1 MNATARPARTTR
13 GSMLGQ
19 IALVAT
25 VLSLA
30 GMVVQVVGSAMEA
43 DGFTDVSTSQS
54 ALADIA
60 WLTFAVGGLVAL
72 CTGIAAWARGH
83 TSRSLFDVRAGQTA
97 VAYVVIALLLMVLT
111 G

>member
-1 MNATARPARTTR
+1 MNTTARPARRTR

-30 GMVVQVVGSAMEA
+30 GMVIQLVGSAMEA
-43 DGFTDVSTSQS
+43 DGFTDDIRSQS

-60 WLTFAVGGLVAL
+60 WLTFSVGGLVAL
-72 CTGIAAWARGH
+72 GTGIAAWVRGH
-83 TSRSLFDVRAGQTA
+83 TSRSMFDVRAGQAA
-97 VAYVVIALLLMVLT
+97 VAYVVIALLLMLLT

>member
-1 MNATARPARTTR
+1 MNTTTRPTGTTR
-13 GSMLGQ
+13 GSWLGQ
-19 IALVAT
+19 MALVAT

-30 GMVVQVVGSAMEA
+30 GMAIQLVGSAMEA

-54 ALADIA
+54 TLADVA

-72 CTGIAAWARGH
+72 GTGIAAWARG
-83 TSRSLFDVRAGQTA
+83 RSSGSVFDVRAGQVA
-97 VAYVVIALLLMVLT
+97 VAYVVIALLLVLLL

>member
-1 MNATARPARTTR
+1 MNTTARPAGTTR

-30 GMVVQVVGSAMEA
+30 GMVIQLVGSAMEA
-43 DGFTDVSTSQS
+43 DGFTDVAASQS

-60 WLTFAVGGLVAL
+60 WLTFAVGGLLAL
-72 CTGIAAWARGH
+72 GTGIAAWARGR
-83 TSRSLFDVRAGQTA
+83 TSGSVFDVRAGQVA
-97 VAYVVIALLLMVLT
+97 VAYVVIALLLVLLV